1 MVHPVGFEPTTF
13 CSEDRRSNP
22 LSYGCD
28 IDIIPLLASD
38 AKGVPSMLYNKYM
51 NIREN
56 VPISTLTTMRLGGA
70 ARYVIDI
77 DKVEDLSQAYA
88 FAKEKN
94 LPVYVLGSGSNIIG
108 RDGGFNGVILVCKLT
123 GMGILREEKDEVVQ
137 LYSYSG
143 ELLDDF
149 VTYGTEMGYSGM
161 EALSAIPGT
170 VGAAPVQ
177 NVGAYGQDISQS
189 LVEVEVFDTKTGEI
203 KTLPKDQLELS
214 YRHSIF
220 NHGELVGRYFITKVI
235 VELHKGH
242 LTPPFYNSLQAY
254 IDEHS
259 IIDFS
264 PDSIRQCVRAVRE
277 SKLPDPELIASS
289 GSFFKNVYLSPEEA
303 AGAEAAGIPVWDGGK
318 VPSGWLIEHAGLKG
332 QEFHGMRVSDK
343 AALVL
348 INESAKSYAD
358 LAAARAEIIKIVKD
372 KFGFT
377 LEQEPMELGDE

>member
-1 MVHPVGFEPTTF
+1 
-13 CSEDRRSNP
+13 
-22 LSYGCD
+22 
-28 IDIIPLLASD
+28 
-38 AKGVPSMLYNKYM
+38 MLYNIHM

-70 ARYVIDI
+70 ARYVIEVE
-77 DKVEDLSQAYA
+77 KVDDLREAYA

-108 RDGGFNGVILVCKLT
+108 RDGGYNGVILICKLH
-123 GMGILREEKDEVVQ
+123 GMGAVGDTEAETVR

-149 VTYGTEMGYSGM
+149 VTFGTKMGLTGM

-177 NVGAYGQDISQS
+177 NVGAYGQDIAQT
-189 LVEVEVFDTKTGEI
+189 LIEVEAFDTKTGELV
-203 KTLPKDQLELS
+203 TLPKEKLNLS

-220 NHGELVGRYFITKVI
+220 NHGELIGRYFIVKIV
-235 VELHKGH
+235 VELHRGH

-277 SKLPDPELIASS
+277 SKLPDPESIASS

-348 INESAKSYAD
+348 INESAKSYTD